1 MKNKLRDVHDRRI
14 RQPRLERMEPE
25 RLKDNVGLISSSSAD
40 EAPSALN
47 SKVTLKARFGPMGTR
62 RMQFH
67 CCTEFPGE
75 TRTLALQ
82 FPTV

>member
-1 MKNKLRDVHDRRI
+1 
-14 RQPRLERMEPE
+14 MEPE
-25 RLKDNVGLISSSSAD
+25 RLKDNVGLITSSPTD

-67 CCTEFPGE
+67 CYTEFPGE
-75 TRTLALQ
+75 TRTLSLQ